1 MPNEL
6 DPLEDQWYAFID
18 KGQRFFIVAIDEDA
32 STIEVQHFDGD
43 LEEYS
48 FDDWRE
54 LGVELSEA
62 PENWDGA
69 LDLGELDDLGTEITD
84 TNQEDW
90 SEPQED
96 FRPAGQEKLTPDLEA
111 SVDEYDDDYIEGITV
126 REGMLTEPIV
136 KRTDGKY
143 EETLGDIW
151 VAEYAENSETDL
163 WDVEVLKHD
172 VAEWQT
178 SGYASLEEARQAAHD
193 YYDQV

>member
-6 DPLEDQWYAFID
+6 DPLEDQWYTFVD
-18 KGQRFFIVAIDEDA
+18 KGQRFYIVAIDEDA

-90 SEPQED
+90 SEPQQD
-96 FRPAGQEKLTPDLEA
+96 FRPTGQEKLIPDLEA
-111 SVDEYDDDYIEGITV
+111 SVDEYDEDYIEGITV
-126 REGMLTEPIV
+126 QEGMLTEPVV

-143 EETLGDIW
+143 EETLGDTW

-163 WDVEVLKHD
+163 WDVEVLNHD

-178 SGYASLEEARQAAHD
+178 SGYASLEQARQAAHD

>member
-6 DPLEDQWYAFID
+6 DPLEDQWYTFVD
-18 KGQRFFIVAIDEDA
+18 KGQRFYIVAIDEDA

-84 TNQEDW
+84 TNQQDW
-90 SEPQED
+90 SEPQQD
-96 FRPAGQEKLTPDLEA
+96 FRPTGQEKLIPDLEA
-111 SVDEYDDDYIEGITV
+111 SVDEYDEDYIEGITV
-126 REGMLTEPIV
+126 QEGMLTEPVV

-143 EETLGDIW
+143 EETLGDTW

-163 WDVEVLKHD
+163 WDVEVLNRD

-178 SGYASLEEARQAAHD
+178 SGYASLEQARQAAHD

>member
-18 KGQRFFIVAIDEDA
+18 KGQRFYIVAIDEDA

-48 FDDWRE
+48 FDEWRE

-69 LDLGELDDLGTEITD
+69 LDVGELDDLGTEITD

-90 SEPQED
+90 SEPQQD

-111 SVDEYDDDYIEGITV
+111 SVDEYDEDYIEGITV
-126 REGMLTEPIV
+126 REGMSTEPLV
-136 KRTDGKY
+136 KRPDGKY
-143 EETLGDIW
+143 EESLGDIW

-163 WDVEVLKHD
+163 WQVEVLKHD
-172 VAEWQT
+172 VPEWQT
-178 SGYASLEEARQAAHD
+178 SGYASLEDARQAAHD
-193 YYDQV
+193 YYDQL

>member
-6 DPLEDQWYAFID
+6 DPLEDQWYTFVD
-18 KGQRFFIVAIDEDA
+18 KGQRFYIVAIDEDA

-84 TNQEDW
+84 TNQQDW
-90 SEPQED
+90 SEPQQD
-96 FRPAGQEKLTPDLEA
+96 FRPTGQEKLTPDLEA
-111 SVDEYDDDYIEGITV
+111 SVDEYDEDYIEGITV
-126 REGMLTEPIV
+126 QEGMLTEPVV

-143 EETLGDIW
+143 EETLGDTW

-163 WDVEVLKHD
+163 WDVEVLNRD

-178 SGYASLEEARQAAHD
+178 SGYASLEQARQAAHD

>member
-1 MPNEL
+1 MPNDL
-6 DPLEDQWYAFID
+6 DPLEDQWYTFVD
-18 KGQRFFIVAIDEDA
+18 KGQRFYIVAIDEDA

-84 TNQEDW
+84 TNQQDW
-90 SEPQED
+90 SEPQQD
-96 FRPAGQEKLTPDLEA
+96 FRPTGQEKLTPDLEA
-111 SVDEYDDDYIEGITV
+111 SVDEYDEDYIEGITV
-126 REGMLTEPIV
+126 QEGMLTEPVV
-136 KRTDGKY
+136 KRTDGKN
-143 EETLGDIW
+143 EETLGDTW

-163 WDVEVLKHD
+163 WDVEVLNHD

-178 SGYASLEEARQAAHD
+178 SGYASLEQARQAAHD

>member
-18 KGQRFFIVAIDEDA
+18 KGQRFFIVAIDEDG

-90 SEPQED
+90 SEPQQD

-193 YYDQV
+193 CYDQV

>member
-6 DPLEDQWYAFID
+6 DPLEDQWYTFVD
-18 KGQRFFIVAIDEDA
+18 KGQRFYIVAIDEDA

-90 SEPQED
+90 SEPQQD
-96 FRPAGQEKLTPDLEA
+96 FRPTGQEKLIPDLEA
-111 SVDEYDDDYIEGITV
+111 SVDEYDEDYIEGITV
-126 REGMLTEPIV
+126 QEGMLTEPVV

-143 EETLGDIW
+143 EETLGDTW

-163 WDVEVLKHD
+163 WDVEVLNRD

-178 SGYASLEEARQAAHD
+178 SGYASLEQARQAAHD

>member
-18 KGQRFFIVAIDEDA
+18 KGQRFYIVAIDEDA

-48 FDDWRE
+48 FDEWRE
-54 LGVELSEA
+54 LGVELSEP

-69 LDLGELDDLGTEITD
+69 LDVGELDDLGTEITD

-90 SEPQED
+90 SEPQQD

-111 SVDEYDDDYIEGITV
+111 SVDEYDEDYIDGITV
-126 REGMLTEPIV
+126 REGMSTEPLV
-136 KRTDGKY
+136 KRPDGKY
-143 EETLGDIW
+143 EESLGDIW

-163 WDVEVLKHD
+163 WEVKVLKHD
-172 VAEWQT
+172 VPEWQA
-178 SGYASLEEARQAAHD
+178 SGYASLEDARQAAYN
-193 YYDQV
+193 YYDQE

>member
-18 KGQRFFIVAIDEDA
+18 KGQRFFIVAIDEDG

-90 SEPQED
+90 SEPQQD

-178 SGYASLEEARQAAHD
+178 RGYASLEEARQAAHD

>member
-90 SEPQED
+90 SEPQQD
-96 FRPAGQEKLTPDLEA
+96 FRSAGQEKLTPDLEA

>member
-6 DPLEDQWYAFID
+6 DPLEDQWYTFVD
-18 KGQRFFIVAIDEDA
+18 KGQRFYIVAIDEDA

-90 SEPQED
+90 SEPQQD
-96 FRPAGQEKLTPDLEA
+96 FRPTGQEKLTPDLEA
-111 SVDEYDDDYIEGITV
+111 SVDEYDEDYIEGITV
-126 REGMLTEPIV
+126 QEGMLTEPVV

-143 EETLGDIW
+143 EETLGDTW

-163 WDVEVLKHD
+163 WDVEVLNHD

-178 SGYASLEEARQAAHD
+178 SGYASLEQARQAAHD

>member
-6 DPLEDQWYAFID
+6 DPLEDQWYTFVD
-18 KGQRFFIVAIDEDA
+18 KGQRFYIVAIDEDA

-90 SEPQED
+90 SEPQQD
-96 FRPAGQEKLTPDLEA
+96 FRPTGQEKLTPDLEA
-111 SVDEYDDDYIEGITV
+111 SVDEYGEDYIEGITV
-126 REGMLTEPIV
+126 QEGMLTEPVV

-143 EETLGDIW
+143 EETLGDTW

-163 WDVEVLKHD
+163 WDVEVLNHD

-178 SGYASLEEARQAAHD
+178 SGYASLEQARQAAHD

>member
-6 DPLEDQWYAFID
+6 DPLEDQWYTFVD
-18 KGQRFFIVAIDEDA
+18 KGQRFYIVAIDEDA

-84 TNQEDW
+84 TNQQDW
-90 SEPQED
+90 SEPQQD
-96 FRPAGQEKLTPDLEA
+96 FRPTGQEKLTPDLEA
-111 SVDEYDDDYIEGITV
+111 SVDEYDEDYIEGITV
-126 REGMLTEPIV
+126 RGGMSTEPLV
-136 KRTDGKY
+136 KRPDGKY
-143 EETLGDIW
+143 EESLGDIW

-163 WDVEVLKHD
+163 WEVEVLKHD
-172 VAEWQT
+172 VPEWQT
-178 SGYASLEEARQAAHD
+178 SGYVSLEDARQAAHD
-193 YYDQV
+193 YYDQE

>member
-18 KGQRFFIVAIDEDA
+18 KGQRFYIVAIDEDA

-48 FDDWRE
+48 FDEWRE

-69 LDLGELDDLGTEITD
+69 LDVGELDDHGTEITD
-84 TNQEDW
+84 TNEEDW

-111 SVDEYDDDYIEGITV
+111 SVDEYDEDYIEGITV
-126 REGMLTEPIV
+126 REGMSTEPLV
-136 KRTDGKY
+136 KRPDGKY
-143 EETLGDIW
+143 EESLGDIW

-163 WDVEVLKHD
+163 WEVEVLKHD
-172 VAEWQT
+172 VPEWQT
-178 SGYASLEEARQAAHD
+178 SGYASLEDARQAAHN
-193 YYDQV
+193 YYDQE

>member
-6 DPLEDQWYAFID
+6 DPLEDQWYTFVD
-18 KGQRFFIVAIDEDA
+18 KGQRFYIVAIDEDA

-90 SEPQED
+90 SEPQQD
-96 FRPAGQEKLTPDLEA
+96 FRPTGQEKLTPDLEA
-111 SVDEYDDDYIEGITV
+111 SVDEYDEDYIEGITV
-126 REGMLTEPIV
+126 QEGMLTEPVV

-143 EETLGDIW
+143 EETLGDTW

-163 WDVEVLKHD
+163 WDVEVLNHD
-172 VAEWQT
+172 VVEWQT
-178 SGYASLEEARQAAHD
+178 SGYASLEQARQAAHD

>member
-18 KGQRFFIVAIDEDA
+18 KGQCFYIVAIDEDA

-90 SEPQED
+90 SEPQQD
-96 FRPAGQEKLTPDLEA
+96 FRPAGQEKLTPDLKA
-111 SVDEYDDDYIEGITV
+111 SVDECDDDYIEGITV
-126 REGMLTEPIV
+126 REGMLTGTIV

-193 YYDQV
+193 CYDQV

>member
-6 DPLEDQWYAFID
+6 DPLEDQWYTFVD
-18 KGQRFFIVAIDEDA
+18 KGQRFYIVAIDEDA

-90 SEPQED
+90 SEPQQD
-96 FRPAGQEKLTPDLEA
+96 FRPTGQEKLTPDLEA
-111 SVDEYDDDYIEGITV
+111 SVDEYDEDYIEGITV
-126 REGMLTEPIV
+126 QEGMLTEPVV

-143 EETLGDIW
+143 EETLGDTW

-163 WDVEVLKHD
+163 WDVEVLNRD

-178 SGYASLEEARQAAHD
+178 SGYASLEQARQAAHD

>member
-18 KGQRFFIVAIDEDA
+18 KGQRFYIVAIDEDA
-32 STIEVQHFDGD
+32 STIEVQHFDSD

-48 FDDWRE
+48 FDEWRE

-69 LDLGELDDLGTEITD
+69 LDVGELDDHGTEITD
-84 TNQEDW
+84 TNEEDW

-111 SVDEYDDDYIEGITV
+111 SVDEYDRVQLILG
-126 REGMLTEPIV
+126 RGG
-136 KRTDGKY
+136 KRRPNRH
-143 EETLGDIW
+143 
-151 VAEYAENSETDL
+151 EYAYTGMFTCGDCGKRISATFK
-163 WDVEVLKHD
+163 VKVLK
-172 VAEWQT
+172 E
-178 SGYASLEEARQAAHD
+178 SGRHATYSLYYCIGARKHHETCTQGLYTNSKLND
-193 YYDQV
+193 

>member
-6 DPLEDQWYAFID
+6 DPLEDQWYTFVD
-18 KGQRFFIVAIDEDA
+18 KGQRFYIVAIDEDA

-90 SEPQED
+90 SEPQQD
-96 FRPAGQEKLTPDLEA
+96 FRPTGQEKLTPDLEA
-111 SVDEYDDDYIEGITV
+111 SVDEYDEDYIEGITV
-126 REGMLTEPIV
+126 QEGMLTEPVV

-143 EETLGDIW
+143 EETLGDTW

-163 WDVEVLKHD
+163 WDVEVLNRD
-172 VAEWQT
+172 VVEWQT
-178 SGYASLEEARQAAHD
+178 SGYASLEQARQAAHD